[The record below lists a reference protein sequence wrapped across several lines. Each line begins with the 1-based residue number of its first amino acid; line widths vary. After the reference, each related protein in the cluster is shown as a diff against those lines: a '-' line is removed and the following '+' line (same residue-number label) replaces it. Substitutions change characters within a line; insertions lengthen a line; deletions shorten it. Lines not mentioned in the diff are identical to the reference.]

1 MPKRVDLG
9 PLRDD
14 IASLQDDA
22 PSGERR
28 REAAAR
34 RRGPSRAA
42 VRRRRLLASLVV
54 AAIGVAVWYFFLNAR
69 NTDFAGTWAGS
80 QALLGSSTLVVK
92 HDGDSFRIKGLK
104 IGGQAP
110 TDVHVDDGRL
120 YASGSAGGREW
131 TVKFEIQADGRQ
143 MWAYYDA
150 GDGQPEQR
158 LRLTRV
164 TD

>member
-1 MPKRVDLG
+1 MSAG
-9 PLRDD
+9 
-14 IASLQDDA
+14 
-22 PSGERR
+22 
-28 REAAAR
+28 AR
-34 RRGPSRAA
+34 RRRDGAARPGPPSGAAASSPRSSSRPSAWPSGTSSSTPET
-42 VRRRRLLASLVV
+42 RTSR
-54 AAIGVAVWYFFLNAR
+54 
-69 NTDFAGTWAGS
+69 GTWAGS